1 MSRAARY
8 GVSILVLMFAV
19 IAQASAGPVKV
30 GYVNSVAL
38 MEQAPQADMAKQA
51 LEQEFSPRERE
62 IRDLQHD
69 VQTMQDRLDKDGQSM
84 SDAERSK
91 LRQQID
97 QKSLRIQQKQ
107 SDFQDDLN
115 LKKNEALGQL
125 QKTVLT
131 AIKDVA
137 KEHGYQMVL
146 SDGVVYSAPTVDIT
160 KLVAERLKQMA
171 KGKN

>member
-1 MSRAARY
+1 MSRAARF
-8 GVSILVLMFAV
+8 GLSIMVLLFAV
-19 IAQASAGPVKV
+19 VTQASAGPVKV

-38 MEQAPQADMAKQA
+38 MEQAPQADIAKQA
-51 LEQEFSPRERE
+51 LEQEFAPRERE
-62 IRDLQHD
+62 IRDLQQA
-69 VQTMQDRLDKDGQSM
+69 VQTLQNRLDKDGQSM
-84 SDAERSK
+84 SEAEHSK

>member
-8 GVSILVLMFAV
+8 GVSVLVLLFAM
-19 IAQASAGPVKV
+19 ATQASAGPVKV
-30 GYVNSVAL
+30 GFVNSVAL
-38 MEQAPQADMAKQA
+38 MEQAPQADLAKQA
-51 LEQEFSPRERE
+51 LEQEFAPRERE
-62 IRDLQHD
+62 IHDLQQE
-69 VQTMQDRLDKDGQSM
+69 VQTLQNRLDKGGPSM
-84 SDAERSK
+84 NAAERGK
-91 LRQQID
+91 IQRQID
-97 QKSLRIQQKQ
+97 QKGLRIQQKQ

-125 QKTVLT
+125 QKTVLS